1 MSLAQQESR
10 SPFTIRLPLHR
21 HTVMYP
27 LQDLGHATAI
37 QDITRQLAE
46 LVYGGRRGV
55 KHKGWAPADAETIR
69 WMFAVSGA

>member
-1 MSLAQQESR
+1 
-10 SPFTIRLPLHR
+10 
-21 HTVMYP
+21 MYP